1 MAQKV
6 ENKKGFKVLKM
17 GLDEINYIGGLAVC
31 DSCGTHALEG
41 YYIAVLNQWFCPK
54 CYQEWY
60 LRAKHYPQ
68 DTVIEN
74 RNYTN
79 MQNMLEL

>member
-1 MAQKV
+1 MAQKI

-17 GLDEINYIGGLAVC
+17 GLDEINYIGGFGVC
-31 DSCGTHALEG
+31 DSCGTPSLEG
-41 YYIAVLNQWFCPK
+41 YYVAVLNQWLCSK

-68 DTVIEN
+68 DVEIEN
-74 RNYTN
+74 RNYIN
-79 MQNMLEL
+79 MQNMLGL